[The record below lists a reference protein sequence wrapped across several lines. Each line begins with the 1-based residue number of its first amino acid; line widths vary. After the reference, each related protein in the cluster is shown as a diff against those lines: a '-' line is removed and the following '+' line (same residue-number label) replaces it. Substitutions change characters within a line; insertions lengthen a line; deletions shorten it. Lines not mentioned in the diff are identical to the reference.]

1 MTEGAEEKTRLST
14 SLAYSMTALTK
25 SRMSRLCRFFPL
37 ALAMLLLGCA
47 STARSP
53 FAPRSG
59 PPTVGMPA
67 SLSDRERLF
76 IPEIEDTLRD
86 HGLLPVRHGA
96 GDMQLE
102 FTMSAGP
109 VNTNTRITLIEG
121 QRTVARGIGRAAG
134 LPLIGRSQVAGNSF
148 SRAFEQFQAELGIE
162 SSDRGWT
169 PIR

>member
-1 MTEGAEEKTRLST
+1 VRKFRVPAG
-14 SLAYSMTALTK
+14 LAYSMTAFIK
-25 SRMSRLCRFFPL
+25 SRMSHLFRFFPL

-67 SLSDRERLF
+67 SLSERERLF
-76 IPEIEDTLRD
+76 IPEIEDALRD

-121 QRTVARGIGRAAG
+121 QRTVARGNGRAAG

-148 SRAFEQFQAELGIE
+148 TRAFEQFQAELGIE

-169 PIR
+169 PIH